1 MESRPRGFGKV
12 LAPARRSQFFCFVP
26 RVSAPDAN
34 LEPPDDDR
42 QRLER
47 CSLLSGKAD
56 TDLGF
61 TGIENA
67 L

>member
-1 MESRPRGFGKV
+1 LRLPGDLNSFVSSREF
-12 LAPARRSQFFCFVP
+12 
-26 RVSAPDAN
+26 SAPDAN